1 MMNLRDNK
9 TRKIVSTIIVVLLIV
24 AMVAPMLPVLR

>member
-9 TRKIVSTIIVVLLIV
+9 TRKIVSTMIVVLLIA

>member
-9 TRKIVSTIIVVLLIV
+9 TRKIVSTIIVVLLIA
-24 AMVAPMLPVLR
+24 AMVALMLPVLR